1 VHAKSESTIAT
12 IYIERTRNS
21 TIINSGRCVEESII
35 SQGTQ
40 IEILK
45 KAGFIVI
52 VNRKNYSRHS
62 TQRKS

>member
-1 VHAKSESTIAT
+1 VHAKSESTIAA
-12 IYIERTRNS
+12 IYIGQIRNS
-21 TIINSGRCVEESII
+21 TMINSGRCVEESII

-40 IEILK
+40 IKILK

-52 VNRKNYSRHS
+52 VNRKKYSRHS

>member
-1 VHAKSESTIAT
+1 M
-12 IYIERTRNS
+12 
-21 TIINSGRCVEESII
+21 INSGRCVEESII

-40 IEILK
+40 IKILK

-52 VNRKNYSRHS
+52 VNRKKYSRHS